1 MGLNSLITKISE
13 KFVPEN
19 KIIETKFSV
28 SGEDFSL
35 FYIESM
41 INKQLFSAGLLS
53 PIEKFVKENQNKTN
67 TNSEKNQTENQDS
80 QNNQNS
86 QNCQNNQISQNSQN
100 AQNGDLCSKIKKLI
114 VAISAVEELTDEN
127 QIEQKIFSGFACVV
141 FKDKALAFP
150 LFGAEKRGIEEP
162 PTARVVKGPREGFVE
177 DIATNIGLIRKR
189 MRTRDLKIKD
199 LFIGERSHTQVSLVY
214 IEGVAKQEIVEEV
227 IKRLSKINID
237 AIIDSYYIES
247 FLEADKL
254 KFFRRVGNTEKPD
267 IFVSKILEGRVGIV
281 VDGSPVA
288 LSVPFVL
295 LEDLQSPEDY
305 YTIPAQAT
313 FVRFMRFA
321 GLILAILIP
330 GVYVALQSFNYRIL
344 PINFLITLLSSIE
357 GLSVPPLIEILLVL
371 LLFEVITEASLQMPN
386 SLGMALSIIGALALG
401 NTAVDAGIISPP
413 SVVLV
418 AISSVALY
426 IIPDQIAETRLL
438 RILFTLIG
446 GIIGLYGIITGLI
459 ILTTYLTS
467 ITSFGVPYLSP
478 FAPHIKGDQKDAF
491 VKKSIEEMNKR
502 PILFA
507 GENATRQGDENDKN
521 TKLKKSSEQKLK
533 QKNMKKI
540 QDLFIEKN
548 QEKSFLKEDSSNT
561 NQTKTQKTASKQEGD

>member
-1 MGLNSLITKISE
+1 MSQNSLIEKVSKKFTK
-13 KFVPEN
+13 EN
-19 KIIETKFSV
+19 KIVESSYEVQGEKFSI
-28 SGEDFSL
+28 
-35 FYIESM
+35 FYIESL

-53 PIEKFVKENQNKTN
+53 PVEKFVKENQQQKPEVSKQKK
-67 TNSEKNQTENQDS
+67 SEENESKNAQKNQS
-80 QNNQNS
+80 QNGQGLKETIKNLVVS
-86 QNCQNNQISQNSQN
+86 ISS
-100 AQNGDLCSKIKKLI
+100 
-114 VAISAVEELTDEN
+114 VEELLDEKE
-127 QIEQKIFSGFACVV
+127 IEQKIYSGFACVV
-141 FKDKALAFP
+141 FENDALAFP
-150 LFGAEKRGIEEP
+150 LFGAEKRGIQEP

-177 DIATNIGLIRKR
+177 DLATNIGLIRKR
-189 MRTRDLKIKD
+189 MKTRNLKIKD
-199 LFIGERSHTQVSLVY
+199 VVVGKQSQTQISIIYL
-214 IEGVAKQEIVEEV
+214 EGIAKKEIVEEV
-227 IKRLSKINID
+227 ESRLSRINID

-247 FLEADKL
+247 FLETDKL

-267 IFVSKILEGRVGIV
+267 IFCSKILEGRVGIL

-288 LSVPFVL
+288 LSVPFIL

-357 GLSVPPLIEILLVL
+357 GLSVPPLIEILMVL

-478 FAPHIKGDQKDAF
+478 FAPHIKGDHKDAF
-491 VKKSIEEMNKR
+491 VKKPIENMSKR
-502 PILFA
+502 PILFT
-507 GENATRQGDENDKN
+507 GKNATRQDTAKIFEREKYSR
-521 TKLKKSSEQKLK
+521 KKEEKFEKESAQ
-533 QKNMKKI
+533 KI
-540 QDLFIEKN
+540 QDLFKENDEKIS
-548 QEKSFLKEDSSNT
+548 KI
-561 NQTKTQKTASKQEGD
+561 SKQERDL

>member
-1 MGLNSLITKISE
+1 MKNSNSLIETISN
-13 KFVPEN
+13 KFVEEN
-19 KIIETKFSV
+19 KVVETKYKIKD
-28 SGEDFSL
+28 EDFSI
-35 FYIESM
+35 FYIESL
-41 INKQLFSAGLLS
+41 INKQLYSSGVLA
-53 PIEKFVKENQNKTN
+53 PIEKLVR
-67 TNSEKNQTENQDS
+67 
-80 QNNQNS
+80 NQNS
-86 QNCQNNQISQNSQN
+86 ESCKSQETKTK
-100 AQNGDLCSKIKKLI
+100 SKQKLI
-114 VAISAVEELTDEN
+114 DIIKEEIVSISSVEENNDEK
-127 QIEQKIFSGFACVV
+127 QIEQKIFSGSVCIV
-141 FKDKALAFP
+141 FEDNSLIIP

-177 DIATNIGLIRKR
+177 DIATNIGLVRKR
-189 MRTRDLKIKD
+189 MRTKNLKIKD
-199 LFIGERSHTQVSLVY
+199 FFIGRQSKTQVSILY
-214 IEGVAKQEIVEEV
+214 IEGVAKPSV
-227 IKRLSKINID
+227 IKEVERRLSLIDID
-237 AIIDSYYIES
+237 AIVDSYYIES
-247 FLEADKL
+247 FLEKDKL

-267 IFVSKILEGRVGIV
+267 IFCSKILEGRVGLI

-313 FVRFMRFA
+313 FVRFMRFG

-357 GLSVPPLIEILLVL
+357 GLSVPPLIELLLVL

-491 VKKSIEEMNKR
+491 VKKAVQEMNSR
-502 PILFA
+502 PVLFS
-507 GENATRQGDENDKN
+507 GKNTTRQGFNDEKSDEIMAAADKKLEDEN
-521 TKLKKSSEQKLK
+521 SQKIENSQADYS
-533 QKNMKKI
+533 QKNNQKKT
-540 QDLFIEKN
+540 EN
-548 QEKSFLKEDSSNT
+548 QKKENHSDS
-561 NQTKTQKTASKQEGD
+561 

>member
-1 MGLNSLITKISE
+1 MGLNSLSKKIASRFTE
-13 KFVPEN
+13 EN
-19 KIIETKFSV
+19 KVVEAKFNL
-28 SGEDFSL
+28 GQYGFSI
-35 FYIESM
+35 FYIESL

-53 PIEKFVKENQNKTN
+53 PIEKFVKENEQKNENKN
-67 TNSEKNQTENQDS
+67 ASQIQKNQNENFACELKETIKELVVS
-80 QNNQNS
+80 
-86 QNCQNNQISQNSQN
+86 ISS
-100 AQNGDLCSKIKKLI
+100 
-114 VAISAVEELTDEN
+114 VEELTDADE
-127 QIEQKIFSGFACVV
+127 IEQKIYSGFACVV
-141 FKDKALAFP
+141 FETDALAFP
-150 LFGAEKRGIEEP
+150 LFGAEKRSVQEP

-177 DIATNIGLIRKR
+177 DLATNIGLIRKR
-189 MRTRDLKIKD
+189 MKTRNLKIKD
-199 LFIGERSHTQVSLVY
+199 LFVGKQSHTQVSLIY
-214 IEGVAKQEIVEEV
+214 LEGVAKKDIVEEV
-227 IKRLSKINID
+227 EKRISRINID

-247 FLEADKL
+247 FLETDKL

-267 IFVSKILEGRVGIV
+267 IFCSKILEGRVGIL

-288 LSVPFVL
+288 LSVPFIL

-357 GLSVPPLIEILLVL
+357 GLSVPPLIEILMVL

-478 FAPHIKGDQKDAF
+478 FAPHIKGDHKDSF
-491 VKKSIEEMNKR
+491 IKKPIENMSKR

-507 GENATRQGDENDKN
+507 GKNATRQDTSDIFEKE
-521 TKLKKSSEQKLK
+521 KSSKKLEEK
-533 QKNMKKI
+533 LEKENTKKI
-540 QDLFIEKN
+540 QNLSKKN
-548 QEKSFLKEDSSNT
+548 D
-561 NQTKTQKTASKQEGD
+561 TKIPQNSKQESDL

>member
-1 MGLNSLITKISE
+1 MGLNSLSKKIASRFTE
-13 KFVPEN
+13 EN
-19 KIIETKFSV
+19 KVVEAKFNL
-28 SGEDFSL
+28 GQYGFSI
-35 FYIESM
+35 FYIESL

-53 PIEKFVKENQNKTN
+53 PIEKFVKENEQKNENKN
-67 TNSEKNQTENQDS
+67 ASQIQKNQNENFACELKETIKELVVS
-80 QNNQNS
+80 
-86 QNCQNNQISQNSQN
+86 ISS
-100 AQNGDLCSKIKKLI
+100 
-114 VAISAVEELTDEN
+114 VEELTDANE
-127 QIEQKIFSGFACVV
+127 IEQKIYSGFACVV
-141 FKDKALAFP
+141 FETDALAFP
-150 LFGAEKRGIEEP
+150 LFGAEKRSVQEP

-177 DIATNIGLIRKR
+177 DLATNIGLIRKR
-189 MRTRDLKIKD
+189 MKTRNLKIKD
-199 LFIGERSHTQVSLVY
+199 LFVGEQSHTQVSLIY
-214 IEGVAKQEIVEEV
+214 LEGVAKKDIVEEV
-227 IKRLSKINID
+227 EKRISRINID

-247 FLEADKL
+247 FLETDKL

-267 IFVSKILEGRVGIV
+267 IFCSKILEGRVGIL

-288 LSVPFVL
+288 LSVPFIL

-357 GLSVPPLIEILLVL
+357 GLSVPPLIEILMVL

-478 FAPHIKGDQKDAF
+478 FAPHIKGDHKDSF
-491 VKKSIEEMNKR
+491 IKKPIENMSKR

-507 GENATRQGDENDKN
+507 GKNATRQDTSDIFEKEESSKKLEEKLEKEN
-521 TKLKKSSEQKLK
+521 T
-533 QKNMKKI
+533 KKI
-540 QDLFIEKN
+540 QNLSKKN
-548 QEKSFLKEDSSNT
+548 D
-561 NQTKTQKTASKQEGD
+561 TKIPQNSKQESDL

>member
-1 MGLNSLITKISE
+1 MSQNSLIEKVSKKFTKENKVVESSYEVQCE
-13 KFVPEN
+13 KFS
-19 KIIETKFSV
+19 I
-28 SGEDFSL
+28 
-35 FYIESM
+35 FYIESL
-41 INKQLFSAGLLS
+41 INKQLFSAGLFS
-53 PIEKFVKENQNKTN
+53 PVEKFVKENQQQKPEESKQKK
-67 TNSEKNQTENQDS
+67 SEENESKNAQKNQSTDGQGLKETIKNLVVS
-80 QNNQNS
+80 
-86 QNCQNNQISQNSQN
+86 ISS
-100 AQNGDLCSKIKKLI
+100 
-114 VAISAVEELTDEN
+114 VEELLDEKE
-127 QIEQKIFSGFACVV
+127 IEQKIYSGFACVV
-141 FKDKALAFP
+141 FENDALAFP
-150 LFGAEKRGIEEP
+150 LFGAEKRGIQEP

-177 DIATNIGLIRKR
+177 DLATNIGLVRKR
-189 MRTRDLKIKD
+189 MKTRNLKIKD
-199 LFIGERSHTQVSLVY
+199 VVVGKQSQTQISIIYL
-214 IEGVAKQEIVEEV
+214 EGIAKKEIVEEV
-227 IKRLSKINID
+227 ESRLSRINID

-247 FLEADKL
+247 FLETDKL

-267 IFVSKILEGRVGIV
+267 IFCSKILEGRVGIL

-288 LSVPFVL
+288 LSVPFIL

-357 GLSVPPLIEILLVL
+357 GLSVPPLIEILMVL

-478 FAPHIKGDQKDAF
+478 FAPHIKGDHKDAF
-491 VKKSIEEMNKR
+491 VKKPIENMSKR
-502 PILFA
+502 PILFT
-507 GENATRQGDENDKN
+507 GKNATRQDTAKIFEREKYSRKKEE
-521 TKLKKSSEQKLK
+521 KLEKESAQ
-533 QKNMKKI
+533 KI
-540 QDLFIEKN
+540 QDLFKENDEKIS
-548 QEKSFLKEDSSNT
+548 KI
-561 NQTKTQKTASKQEGD
+561 SKQERDL

>member
-1 MGLNSLITKISE
+1 MNENSLVQKISK

-19 KIIETKFSV
+19 KVVETKFKV
-28 SGEDFSL
+28 MGENFSL
-35 FYIESM
+35 FYIESL
-41 INKQLFSAGLLS
+41 INKQLFSAGLLM
-53 PIEKFVKENQNKTN
+53 PIEKFVKQNFKNEKENNSTKFDENQNKNIYETI
-67 TNSEKNQTENQDS
+67 KN
-80 QNNQNS
+80 
-86 QNCQNNQISQNSQN
+86 
-100 AQNGDLCSKIKKLI
+100 LI
-114 VAISAVEELTDEN
+114 VGVSSLEELTDESE
-127 QIEQKIFSGFACVV
+127 IENKIFSGSACVV
-141 FKDKALAFP
+141 FKDKAIAVP
-150 LFGAEKRGIEEP
+150 LFGVEKRSVVEP

-189 MRTRDLKIKD
+189 MKTKDLKIKD
-199 LFIGERSHTQVSLVY
+199 IFIGKKSRTQISLIY
-214 IEGVAKQEIVEEV
+214 IEGVAKKEILKEVEN
-227 IKRLSKINID
+227 RLSKIDID

-247 FLEADKL
+247 FLESDKL

-267 IFVSKILEGRVGIV
+267 IFCSKILEGRIGIV

-288 LSVPFVL
+288 LSVPFIL

-330 GVYVALQSFNYRIL
+330 GIYVALQSFNYRIL

-438 RILFTLIG
+438 RILFTMIG

-491 VKKSIEEMNKR
+491 VKKPIQSMNKR
-502 PILFA
+502 PILLS
-507 GENATRQGDENDKN
+507 GKNSTRQNFNKND
-521 TKLKKSSEQKLK
+521 SK
-533 QKNMKKI
+533 QKAETEQNLKEKNYQKI
-540 QDLFIEKN
+540 QNKIKENREQTGDFFVKMEGEKW
-548 QEKSFLKEDSSNT
+548 
-561 NQTKTQKTASKQEGD
+561 

>member
-1 MGLNSLITKISE
+1 MSSNSLIKKISQ
-13 KFVPEN
+13 KFTEEN
-19 KIIETKFSV
+19 KVVETKFTV
-28 SGEDFSL
+28 DGEEFSL
-35 FYIESM
+35 FYIESL

-53 PIEKFVKENQNKTN
+53 PIEKFVRENQNKNNENAQKNLSENKDSNKQSDISTQKQTSDKQIN
-67 TNSEKNQTENQDS
+67 TNLCETIKN
-80 QNNQNS
+80 
-86 QNCQNNQISQNSQN
+86 
-100 AQNGDLCSKIKKLI
+100 LI
-114 VAISAVEELTDEN
+114 VSISSVEELSDEV

-141 FKDKALAFP
+141 FQDKALAFP
-150 LFGAEKRGIEEP
+150 LFGAEKRSIQEP

-177 DIATNIGLIRKR
+177 DLATNIGLIRKR
-189 MRTRDLKIKD
+189 MKTRDLKIKD
-199 LFIGERSHTQVSLVY
+199 VFVGERSHTHVSIVY
-214 IEGVAKQEIVEEV
+214 LEGIAKKEIIKEVEN
-227 IKRLSKINID
+227 RLSKINID

-247 FLEADKL
+247 FLETDKL

-267 IFVSKILEGRVGIV
+267 IFCSKILEGRVGIL

-321 GLILAILIP
+321 GLVLAILIP

-357 GLSVPPLIEILLVL
+357 GLSVPPLIEILMVL

-467 ITSFGVPYLSP
+467 ITSFGVPYLAP
-478 FAPHIKGDQKDAF
+478 FAPHVKGDQKDAF
-491 VKKSIEEMNKR
+491 IKKPIENMSKR

-507 GENATRQGDENDKN
+507 GKNSTRQDSKIEQN
-521 TKLKKSSEQKLK
+521 TKDKRAFDEKLK
-533 QKNMKKI
+533 RKNMKKI
-540 QDLFIEKN
+540 QDLF
-548 QEKSFLKEDSSNT
+548 KENNNNNDSNT
-561 NQTKTQKTASKQEGD
+561 KKETGK

>member
-1 MGLNSLITKISE
+1 MKNSNSLIEIISN
-13 KFVPEN
+13 KFVEEN
-19 KIIETKFSV
+19 KVVETKYKIKD
-28 SGEDFSL
+28 EDFSI
-35 FYIESM
+35 FYIESL
-41 INKQLFSAGLLS
+41 INKQLYSSGVLA
-53 PIEKFVKENQNKTN
+53 PIEKLVR
-67 TNSEKNQTENQDS
+67 
-80 QNNQNS
+80 NQNS
-86 QNCQNNQISQNSQN
+86 ESSKSQEIKTK
-100 AQNGDLCSKIKKLI
+100 SKQKLI
-114 VAISAVEELTDEN
+114 DIIKEEIISISSVEENDDEK
-127 QIEQKIFSGFACVV
+127 QIEQKIFSGSVCIV
-141 FKDKALAFP
+141 FEDNSLIIP

-177 DIATNIGLIRKR
+177 DIATNIGLVRKR
-189 MRTRDLKIKD
+189 MRTKNLKIKD
-199 LFIGERSHTQVSLVY
+199 YFIGRQSKTQVSILY
-214 IEGVAKQEIVEEV
+214 IEGVAKPSV
-227 IKRLSKINID
+227 IKEVERRLSLIDID
-237 AIIDSYYIES
+237 AIVDSYYIES
-247 FLEADKL
+247 FLEKDKL

-267 IFVSKILEGRVGIV
+267 IFCSKILEGRVGLI

-313 FVRFMRFA
+313 FVRFMRFG

-357 GLSVPPLIEILLVL
+357 GLSVPPLIELLLVL

-491 VKKSIEEMNKR
+491 VKKAVQEMNSR
-502 PILFA
+502 PVLFS
-507 GENATRQGDENDKN
+507 GKNTTRQGFSDEKSDEIMAAADKKLEDEN
-521 TKLKKSSEQKLK
+521 SQKIENSQADYS
-533 QKNMKKI
+533 QKNNQKKT
-540 QDLFIEKN
+540 EN
-548 QEKSFLKEDSSNT
+548 QKKENHSDR
-561 NQTKTQKTASKQEGD
+561 

>member
-1 MGLNSLITKISE
+1 MSQNSLIEKVSKKFTKENKVVESSYEVQGE
-13 KFVPEN
+13 KFS
-19 KIIETKFSV
+19 I
-28 SGEDFSL
+28 
-35 FYIESM
+35 FYIESL

-53 PIEKFVKENQNKTN
+53 PVEKFVKENQQQKPEESKQEQPEESKQKK
-67 TNSEKNQTENQDS
+67 SEENESKNAQKNQS
-80 QNNQNS
+80 QNGQGLKETIKNLVVS
-86 QNCQNNQISQNSQN
+86 ISS
-100 AQNGDLCSKIKKLI
+100 
-114 VAISAVEELTDEN
+114 VEELQDET
-127 QIEQKIFSGFACVV
+127 QIEQKIYSGFACVV
-141 FKDKALAFP
+141 FESVALAFP
-150 LFGAEKRGIEEP
+150 LFGAEKRGIQEP

-177 DIATNIGLIRKR
+177 DLATNIGLIRKR
-189 MRTRDLKIKD
+189 MKTRNLKIKD
-199 LFIGERSHTQVSLVY
+199 VVVGKQSQTQISIIYL
-214 IEGVAKQEIVEEV
+214 EGIAKKEIVEEV
-227 IKRLSKINID
+227 ESRLSRINID

-247 FLEADKL
+247 FLETDKL

-267 IFVSKILEGRVGIV
+267 IFCSKILEGRVGIL

-288 LSVPFVL
+288 LSVPFIL

-357 GLSVPPLIEILLVL
+357 GLSVPPLIEILMVL

-478 FAPHIKGDQKDAF
+478 FAPHIKGDHKDAF
-491 VKKSIEEMNKR
+491 IKKPIENMSKR
-502 PILFA
+502 PILFT
-507 GENATRQGDENDKN
+507 GKNATRQDTAKIFEREKYSRKKEE
-521 TKLKKSSEQKLK
+521 KLEKESAQ
-533 QKNMKKI
+533 KI
-540 QDLFIEKN
+540 QDLFKENDEKISKN
-548 QEKSFLKEDSSNT
+548 
-561 NQTKTQKTASKQEGD
+561 SKQERDL

>member
-1 MGLNSLITKISE
+1 MKNSNSLIETISN
-13 KFVPEN
+13 KFVEEN
-19 KIIETKFSV
+19 KVVETKYKIKD
-28 SGEDFSL
+28 EDFSI
-35 FYIESM
+35 FYIESL
-41 INKQLFSAGLLS
+41 INKQLYSSGVLA
-53 PIEKFVKENQNKTN
+53 PIEKLVR
-67 TNSEKNQTENQDS
+67 
-80 QNNQNS
+80 NQNS
-86 QNCQNNQISQNSQN
+86 ESSKSQETKTKPKQ
-100 AQNGDLCSKIKKLI
+100 KLI
-114 VAISAVEELTDEN
+114 DIIKEEIISISSVEENNDEK
-127 QIEQKIFSGFACVV
+127 QIEQKIFSGSVCIV
-141 FKDKALAFP
+141 FKDNSLIIP

-177 DIATNIGLIRKR
+177 DIATNIGLVRKR
-189 MRTRDLKIKD
+189 MRTKNLKIKD
-199 LFIGERSHTQVSLVY
+199 FFIGRQSKTQVSILY
-214 IEGVAKQEIVEEV
+214 IEGVAKPSV
-227 IKRLSKINID
+227 IKEVERRLSLIDID
-237 AIIDSYYIES
+237 AIVDSYYIES
-247 FLEADKL
+247 FLEKDKL

-267 IFVSKILEGRVGIV
+267 IFCSKILEGRVGLI

-313 FVRFMRFA
+313 FVRFMRFG

-357 GLSVPPLIEILLVL
+357 GLSVPPLIELLLVL

-467 ITSFGVPYLSP
+467 ITSFGVPYLAP

-491 VKKSIEEMNKR
+491 VKKAVQEMNKR
-502 PILFA
+502 PILFS
-507 GENATRQGDENDKN
+507 GKNTTRQGFNDEKSDEIMAAADKKLEDENSQKIEN
-521 TKLKKSSEQKLK
+521 SQTVYSENK
-533 QKNMKKI
+533 
-540 QDLFIEKN
+540 
-548 QEKSFLKEDSSNT
+548 
-561 NQTKTQKTASKQEGD
+561 KQENSTKQNQKKENHSDI

>member
-1 MGLNSLITKISE
+1 MENAKTLIEQISNE
-13 KFVPEN
+13 FDEDN
-19 KIIETKFSV
+19 KIVETKFIV
-28 SGEDFSL
+28 AGENFSL
-35 FYIESM
+35 FYIESL
-41 INKQLFSAGLLS
+41 INKNLFSAGLLS
-53 PIEKFVKENQNKTN
+53 PIERFVKENKGKE
-67 TNSEKNQTENQDS
+67 SLEKSLFDT
-80 QNNQNS
+80 
-86 QNCQNNQISQNSQN
+86 
-100 AQNGDLCSKIKKLI
+100 IKDLI
-114 VAISAVEELTDEN
+114 VSISAVEELTDAKE
-127 QIEQKIFSGFACVV
+127 IELKIFSGSACVV
-141 FKDKALAFP
+141 FEDKALAFP
-150 LFGAEKRGIEEP
+150 LFGAEKRSIQEP

-189 MRTRDLKIKD
+189 LKTKNLKIKD
-199 LFIGERSHTQVSLVY
+199 MVVGKQSKTQVSLIFV
-214 IEGVAKQEIVEEV
+214 EGVVKQEVLKEVER
-227 IKRLSKINID
+227 RLKLIDID
-237 AIIDSYYIES
+237 AIVDSYYIES
-247 FLEADKL
+247 FLESDKL

-267 IFVSKILEGRVGIV
+267 IFCSKILEGRVGIL
-281 VDGSPVA
+281 VDGSPIA

-313 FVRFMRFA
+313 FVRFMRFC

-357 GLSVPPLIEILLVL
+357 GLSVPPLIEILMVL
-371 LLFEVITEASLQMPN
+371 LLFEVITEASIQMPN

-418 AISSVALY
+418 AISSVAIY
-426 IIPDQIAETRLL
+426 IVPDQIAETRLL

-446 GIIGLYGIITGLI
+446 GIIGLYGIITALI

-491 VKKSIEEMNKR
+491 VKKPLQEMNKR
-502 PILFA
+502 PILFS
-507 GENATRQGDENDKN
+507 GENTTRQNIQNANDENQTSDIEDDLTKQNESLIVNKYQNKN
-521 TKLKKSSEQKLK
+521 AKKTK
-533 QKNMKKI
+533 
-540 QDLFIEKN
+540 
-548 QEKSFLKEDSSNT
+548 T
-561 NQTKTQKTASKQEGD
+561 NQNKNLQKGESDK

>member
-1 MGLNSLITKISE
+1 MTSSSLIKKIE
-13 KFVPEN
+13 DLFVEEN
-19 KIIETKFSV
+19 KVVQTKYNV
-28 SGEDFSL
+28 CGQEFSL
-35 FYIESM
+35 FYIESL
-41 INKQLFSAGLLS
+41 INKQLFSSGLLT
-53 PIEKFVKENQNKTN
+53 PLEKFVKQNQQKQEENNQQNNENKD
-67 TNSEKNQTENQDS
+67 EKIS
-80 QNNQNS
+80 QKNAKNQNS
-86 QNCQNNQISQNSQN
+86 E
-100 AQNGDLCSKIKKLI
+100 LFETIKNLI
-114 VAISAVEELTDEN
+114 VAISSIEVLDDEK
-127 QIEQKIFSGFACVV
+127 QIESKILSGFACIV
-141 FKDKALAFP
+141 FEDKAICCP
-150 LFGAEKRGIEEP
+150 LFGAEKRGVEEP

-177 DIATNIGLIRKR
+177 DLATNIGLVRKR
-189 MRTRDLKIKD
+189 MRTTNLKIKD
-199 LFIGERSHTQVSLVY
+199 LFVGRQSKTQISIVY
-214 IEGVAKQEIVEEV
+214 LQGIADPDIVEEV
-227 IKRLSKINID
+227 EKRINKINID

-247 FLEADKL
+247 FLESDKL

-267 IFVSKILEGRVGIV
+267 IFCSKILEGRVGIL

-305 YTIPAQAT
+305 YTIPSQAT

-357 GLSVPPLIEILLVL
+357 GLSVPPLIEILMVL

-467 ITSFGVPYLSP
+467 ITSFGVPYLAP
-478 FAPHIKGDQKDAF
+478 FAPHIKGDRKDAF
-491 VKKSIEEMNKR
+491 IKKPIQEMNKR
-502 PILFA
+502 PMLFS
-507 GENATRQGDENDKN
+507 GKNTTRQGFESQHSAEESERTEQYLKE
-521 TKLKKSSEQKLK
+521 KKS
-533 QKNMKKI
+533 KKI
-540 QDLFIEKN
+540 QELN
-548 QEKSFLKEDSSNT
+548 NEKSEKYNLSKE
-561 NQTKTQKTASKQEGD
+561 AE